1 MKIHSLV
8 VVSVVATVLAMP
20 ATAQGSMHRYVVLFK
35 YADSAVKAISENPQ
49 HRSAQGAKVTESF
62 GGKQEA
68 IYFFPAGGEFDGM
81 AIAEFP
87 DDVTAEGLK
96 LFIRAT
102 GNFTKFQTSPLLT
115 AEEFKAAMEKA
126 KNVKSSYT
134 PPTATKQ

>member
-1 MKIHSLV
+1 MRSLI
-8 VVSVVATVLAMP
+8 VVSALATVLAVP
-20 ATAQGSMHRYVVLFK
+20 ALAQGSMHRYVVFFK
-35 YADSAVKAISENPQ
+35 YGDNAVKAMTENPQ
-49 HRSAQGAKVTESF
+49 DRSAQGAKVTESF

-87 DDVTAEGLK
+87 DEVTAEGLN
-96 LFIRAT
+96 LYVRAT
-102 GNFTKFQTSPLLT
+102 GNFTKFQSSPLMT

-126 KNVKSSYT
+126 KTVKSGYT